1 MTDIEIRDALLR
13 GDEEVT
19 MKFFFTECKPLFYN
33 IIRRTFS
40 YDVDYD
46 ECINEFYIHIM
57 ENNGKRLRQFRGD
70 RENSIFKWIMVVAI
84 RYFIKNRNQVI
95 DNNSKAPLNKKK
107 DVELMCNT
115 ESSVDAKIDV
125 TTLLEKL
132 PNKRYALVIR
142 RLVLEDAEPEVVA
155 EELGISVANLYN
167 LKRRALAAI
176 TLLTLDKTK

>member
-33 IIRRTFS
+33 IIRRVFS

-57 ENNGKRLRQFRGD
+57 EDNGKRLRQFRGD

-95 DNNSKAPLNKKK
+95 DKFFTAGVIAVVILVLSAYVFKLYKKK
-107 DVELMCNT
+107 
-115 ESSVDAKIDV
+115 KIF
-125 TTLLEKL
+125 K
-132 PNKRYALVIR
+132 
-142 RLVLEDAEPEVVA
+142 
-155 EELGISVANLYN
+155 NLRN
-167 LKRRALAAI
+167 FQE
-176 TLLTLDKTK
+176 T